1 LQNAQ
6 LQESLQL
13 QDFRK
18 RPTTVPH
25 SLRRRRA
32 IILAAIGA
40 GALSVGGSTTAP
52 GQSLSARQQSLRAQ
66 VAAESRRIAATS
78 AGLADA
84 QRRLAALNARV
95 AQRTAQLRQAQAD
108 LVRARV
114 HLTRLEQRADEATG
128 VLKANLVDAYKA
140 GRPNV
145 VNVVLESD
153 GFPDLLNRLS
163 YFRRVQA
170 RNAHV
175 LDVVREARAEVA
187 REEAGLE
194 RKRARLTGLARVAM
208 RDREQAAVLS
218 NALLRRQQDQIRAR
232 NGTAAELRAV
242 QGRINRIERA
252 QAAAARQASAAP
264 TATDAAPVVS
274 DPGSAVAK
282 VIAAANQIATTPYV
296 YGGGHGGS
304 SGGYDCSGSV
314 SYALAAAGLVS
325 GPLTS
330 GGFMSWGLPGPGQHI
345 TVYANAGHAYMVVDG
360 RRFDTSALSGG
371 GTRWTSVMRSSAGFV
386 ARHPPG
392 L

>member
-1 LQNAQ
+1 M
-6 LQESLQL
+6 

-18 RPTTVPH
+18 AGTTVPDF
-25 SLRRRRA
+25 LRPRRA
-32 IILAAIGA
+32 FILAAIGA

-52 GQSLSARQQSLRAQ
+52 GQSLSAQQQSLRAQ
-66 VAAESRRIAATS
+66 VAAESHRIAATS

-84 QRRLAALNARV
+84 QRRLGALNARV
-95 AQRTAQLRQAQAD
+95 AQRTAELRQAEAD

-114 HLTRLEQRADEATG
+114 RLTRLEQRAERATS
-128 VLKANLVDAYKA
+128 VLEANLVDAYKA
-140 GRPNV
+140 GRPNI

-153 GFPDLLNRLS
+153 GFPDLLNRLT
-163 YFRRVQA
+163 YFRRVQS
-170 RNAHV
+170 RNANI
-175 LDVVREARAEVA
+175 LDAVREARAEVA
-187 REEAGLE
+187 REEKRLE
-194 RKRARLTGLARVAM
+194 HERAHLSDLARVAM
-208 RDREQAAVLS
+208 RERGQAAVIE
-218 NALLRRQQDQIRAR
+218 NALLQRQQAQIRAR
-232 NGTAAELRAV
+232 NGTAAELRTV
-242 QGRINRIERA
+242 QGKINRIERA
-252 QAAAARQASAAP
+252 QAAAAQQAAP
-264 TATDAAPVVS
+264 SPSVTTAAPVVS

-296 YGGGHGGS
+296 YGGGHGGN

-360 RRFDTSALSGG
+360 RRYDTSALSGG